1 MYYLNC
7 RYLPKSFMMRLFIL
21 LLLVI
26 PRSGWSQESLRFD
39 DYVYRPT
46 IKTVMLNLK
55 GVEGSPPALELGSGD
70 QFHLQ
75 FDDLDTEQRQLYYS
89 LTHCNADWSP
99 SGLMPTRVIQGLQQ
113 DFVQDFRYSFNTF
126 QNYLHYDLIFPN
138 ENMKIL
144 ISGNYLLKVYEDND
158 PENLVL
164 TRRLL
169 VYQKK
174 VGLGA
179 NVRRPA
185 LMEFRD
191 THQEIDAVA
200 DISKLQMVN
209 AVANT
214 RLVIQQNGRWDNA
227 ISLKP
232 FSINQTQL
240 NYNYDDGSNCFPGIN
255 EFRWAD
261 IRSLRMNSD
270 RVRRINRDSTPV
282 EVILLNDPIRTFSEY
297 QNLPEANGRFFIRN
311 QEGSE
316 PEIDAD
322 YAWVE
327 FRLPVESAFRDRNLY
342 LFGAF
347 SDWQLKEE
355 FRLSFKYTSKM
366 YTARILL
373 KQGIYNY
380 WYASAATEKG
390 PADLKLLEGSHF
402 MTNNDYTILLYYR
415 ANTNDFDELIGYS
428 RINSIGNQ

>member
-1 MYYLNC
+1 
-7 RYLPKSFMMRLFIL
+7 MRLAIL
-21 LLLVI
+21 LLLFCAQLI
-26 PRSGWSQESLRFD
+26 SAQGGLQYND
-39 DYVYRPT
+39 HVYRPT
-46 IKTVMLNLK
+46 IKTVMLSLK

-70 QFHLQ
+70 QLHLQ

-89 LTHCNADWSP
+89 LTHCNADWTP

-126 QNYLHYDLIFPN
+126 QNYLHYDLVFPN
-138 ENMKIL
+138 DNMKIL

-164 TRRLL
+164 TRRVLIF
-169 VYQKK
+169 QKK

-191 THQEIDAVA
+191 THQEIDAAA
-200 DISKLQMVN
+200 DISKLPMIN
-209 AVANT
+209 PAVNT

-232 FSINQTQL
+232 FSINQTRL
-240 NYNYDDGSNCFPGIN
+240 NYDYDDGSNCFPGVN
-255 EFRWAD
+255 EFRWVD

-282 EVILLNDPIRTFSEY
+282 EVVLLNDPVRTFSEY

-316 PEIDAD
+316 PEVDAD
-322 YAWVE
+322 YATVE
-327 FRLPVESAFRDRNLY
+327 FRLPFETVFKDRNLY

-347 SDWQLKEE
+347 TDWQLKEE
-355 FRLSFKYTSKM
+355 YRLDYRYTSKM

-380 WYASAATEKG
+380 WYASAPTEKG

-428 RINSIGNQ
+428 RINSMTNQ